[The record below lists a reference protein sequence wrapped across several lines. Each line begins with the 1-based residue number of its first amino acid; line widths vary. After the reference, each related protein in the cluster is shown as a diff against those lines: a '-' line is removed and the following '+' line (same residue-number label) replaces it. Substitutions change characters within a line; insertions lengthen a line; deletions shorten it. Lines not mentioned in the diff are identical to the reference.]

1 MAIPTKG
8 VNNIR
13 TLSGRVDQVS
23 LPYRSYM
30 QITCL
35 EMEKA
40 RRNMERKSASERI
53 ALIDAR
59 LEQIEKTKQELLQA
73 VTTSGQGG
81 GGPRSEARGSA
92 KRGWIQDPLLREQD
106 HADGQGRRPYA
117 HKPTPQKLPPL
128 PLVYRCV
135 TGASRRIPPA
145 AGVASAAKRGV
156 AASLAGDS
164 MAIAPATGAVH
175 ASEEEL

>member
-8 VNNIR
+8 INNIR

-40 RRNMERKSASERI
+40 RRGMERKSAAQRI

-59 LEQIEKTKQELLQA
+59 LIQIEAAKQELLQA
-73 VTTSGQGG
+73 VATPGQGK
-81 GGPRSEARGSA
+81 P
-92 KRGWIQDPLLREQD
+92 
-106 HADGQGRRPYA
+106 GRLP
-117 HKPTPQKLPPL
+117 HLDLKPTP
-128 PLVYRCV
+128 
-135 TGASRRIPPA
+135 RRS
-145 AGVASAAKRGV
+145 AGGFKIRY
-156 AASLAGDS
+156 
-164 MAIAPATGAVH
+164 
-175 ASEEEL
+175 